1 MSTDIR
7 KTIFKKQSNTRS
19 EIIRLAQPIT
29 MRNLVNVSQSFK
41 DHDNEPKEVID
52 DTKNTEIMAPDK
64 HKDIKMNP
72 NDLLP
77 IYSIKQKIVSTSK
90 SSPAKSTRSRLKPKS
105 KSETTPKRNL
115 IPRKS
120 VISTTVVGDE
130 NNRD

>member
-90 SSPAKSTRSRLKPKS
+90 SSPAKSTRSRVEAEIKK
-105 KSETTPKRNL
+105 
-115 IPRKS
+115 
-120 VISTTVVGDE
+120 
-130 NNRD
+130 